1 MNSRRKS
8 GSVGG
13 DLVRPFPRKS
23 PRGRLPVALT
33 PLLRQIDRFP
43 RCRVLILGDV
53 MLDEYMWGSVSRI
66 SPEAPVPVV
75 AVRSE
80 SVKVGGAGNV
90 AANVAALGGQ
100 ASLIGLVGNDAAAE
114 RLSHELDLAG
124 VKSDGLIVDPSRP
137 TTIKSRVVAGSQH
150 VVRFDRESDAP
161 ASRTIQARVLAAV
174 RERLPAADVL
184 LISDYAKGLVGP
196 GLVREVLA
204 LAARQ
209 RRQVAVDPKVQ
220 HLSLFK
226 GVTVVAPNHHE
237 AAAAARLPVRSE
249 TDLIRVGRL
258 LLRRLRA
265 RAVLITRGE
274 QGMSLFETGKA
285 AVHIPTVAR
294 EVYDVTGAGDTVMGG
309 LSLALAAGADM
320 YAAAVIANY
329 AAGVVVGKRGTA
341 TVTRGELERAL
352 RDGRL

>member
-1 MNSRRKS
+1 MTRASLIRHLSRFS
-8 GSVGG
+8 
-13 DLVRPFPRKS
+13 
-23 PRGRLPVALT
+23 
-33 PLLRQIDRFP
+33 

-53 MLDEYMWGSVSRI
+53 MLDEYIWGTVSRI

-90 AANVAALGGQ
+90 ATNVAGLGGQ
-100 ASLIGLVGNDAAAE
+100 ATLIGLVGNDAAAE
-114 RLSHELDLAG
+114 RLSHELELIG
-124 VKSDGLIVDPSRP
+124 VKSDGLIEDRSRP

-161 ASRTIQARVLAAV
+161 VSRAIRAQVIAAI
-174 RERLPAADVL
+174 RERLPEADVL
-184 LISDYAKGLVGP
+184 LISDYAKGLVSP

-204 LAARQ
+204 LAARH
-209 RRQVAVDPKVQ
+209 RRMVAVDPKVQ

-226 GVTVVAPNHHE
+226 KVTVVAPNHHE

-249 TDLIRVGRL
+249 ADLLRVGRV
-258 LLRRLRA
+258 LLRRLNA

-274 QGMSLFETGKA
+274 QGMSLFEAGKPV
-285 AVHIPTVAR
+285 VHIPTVAQ
-294 EVYDVTGAGDTVMGG
+294 EVYDVTGAGDTVIGT

-320 YAAAVIANY
+320 HEAAVIANF

-341 TVTRGELERAL
+341 TVTRAELERAL
-352 RDGRL
+352 RDGKV

>member
-1 MNSRRKS
+1 MNRTALNKYLQRFSR
-8 GSVGG
+8 
-13 DLVRPFPRKS
+13 
-23 PRGRLPVALT
+23 
-33 PLLRQIDRFP
+33 
-43 RCRVLILGDV
+43 CHVLILGDV
-53 MLDEYMWGSVSRI
+53 MLDEYMWGAVSRI

-75 AVRSE
+75 SVRSE

-90 AANVAALGGQ
+90 ATNVAALGGR

-114 RLSHELDLAG
+114 RLGHELELAG
-124 VKSDGLIVDPSRP
+124 VKSDGLIVDASRP

-161 ASRTIQARVLAAV
+161 ISRAVRTRVVAAV

-196 GLVREVLA
+196 GLVREILG
-204 LAARQ
+204 LAARH
-209 RRQVAVDPKVQ
+209 RKLVAVDPKVQ
-220 HLSLFK
+220 HLPLFK
-226 GVTVVAPNHHE
+226 GVALVAPNHHE
-237 AAAAARLPVRSE
+237 AAAAARLSVRGE
-249 TDLIRVGRL
+249 ADLLRVGRA
-258 LLRRLRA
+258 LLRRLKA

-274 QGMSLFETGKA
+274 QGMSLFEMGKP

-320 YAAAVIANY
+320 HTAAVIANF

-341 TVTRGELERAL
+341 TVTRAELERAIQ
-352 RDGRL
+352 DGKL